1 MQFSN
6 QFLFLVVMMI
16 MIAFGSTLLLR
27 KNTSL
32 DNSTDSNFNI
42 SNPLMNLKS
51 ITKTI
56 TDFGNRIPSVS
67 PGYVQTQEYIN
78 NFVREHTNYFQIE
91 YDNFTTSTPIFGNLK
106 MSNIIINFA
115 PPDTPTNTKRIIM
128 ACHYESKYFKD
139 ATFVGAT
146 DSVVPLAMILHYM
159 VELEYNYNKTV
170 SSKGSALNLLNFNF
184 QVVLF
189 DGEEAFEN
197 WSPNDSLYGA
207 RHLAQQWERSN
218 QLQNIKYLML
228 LDLIGTSDVRFK
240 NYHIHTETGTN
251 TLYDRLSAIEYSKFK
266 ENKYFD
272 GSSYSYMDDDHRPFL
287 ERGVPILHLISEP
300 FPSVWHTLRDDYDH
314 LDWNANDKIYR
325 VISSFMNEQLL
336 NSSTMRKK

>member
-1 MQFSN
+1 MKTLPNRTKLQNNNSDNKKNTTMQFSN

-184 QVVLF
+184 Q
-189 DGEEAFEN
+189 GEF
-197 WSPNDSLYGA
+197 
-207 RHLAQQWERSN
+207 SN
-218 QLQNIKYLML
+218 VTRYFQTNIMIL
-228 LDLIGTSDVRFK
+228 L
-240 NYHIHTETGTN
+240 
-251 TLYDRLSAIEYSKFK
+251 
-266 ENKYFD
+266 
-272 GSSYSYMDDDHRPFL
+272 
-287 ERGVPILHLISEP
+287 
-300 FPSVWHTLRDDYDH
+300 
-314 LDWNANDKIYR
+314 
-325 VISSFMNEQLL
+325 
-336 NSSTMRKK
+336 